1 MTENIIESVGEFKK
15 NFFEMRDEIGKVV
28 VGHNQIIEFV
38 LIALISD
45 GHVLLEGVPG
55 IGKTLLVKTL
65 SAVLDLKYSRVQFT
79 PDLMP
84 ADIIGTRVILENES
98 GDRQFDFQQG
108 PVFANI
114 ILADEINRAS
124 PKTQSALL
132 EVMQEHSVTV
142 AGMTY
147 KIDSPYMV
155 LATQNP
161 VEMEGTYPLP
171 EAEKDRFMFQLN
183 VLYPDKNELV
193 EIGRRMAGKKT
204 HQVEKIADCAT
215 IKFMHEISHEVP
227 LPELVEEFAVKL
239 VMATHPGSS
248 TSSSMVQRYVKYG
261 ASPRALISII
271 RAARIKA
278 LLAGRFNVSTEDI
291 LYVIHPCL
299 RHRLILSF
307 EAQAEGVKVDE
318 IIDNVIEKYRNSVI

>member
-1 MTENIIESVGEFKK
+1 MEKSIKESVEKF
-15 NFFEMRDEIGKVV
+15 NRCFSDMRDEIGKLV
-28 VGHNQIIEFV
+28 VGHDVIVEFA
-38 LIALISD
+38 LIALVAG

-65 SAVLDLKYSRVQFT
+65 SSILDLKYSRIQFT

-84 ADIIGTRVILENES
+84 ADIIGTRVIVESES
-98 GDRQFDFQQG
+98 GNRQFDFQPG

-132 EVMQEHSVTV
+132 EVMEEHSVTV
-142 AGMTY
+142 AGNTY
-147 KIDSPYMV
+147 SMGFPYMV

-171 EAEKDRFMFQLN
+171 EAEKDRFLFQLN
-183 VLYPDKNELV
+183 VLFPDKKELT
-193 EIGRRMAGKKT
+193 EIGRRMAGKSIPA
-204 HQVEKIADCAT
+204 VSKIANSST
-215 IKFMHEISHEVP
+215 IEYMSEISREIPV
-227 LPELVEEFAVKL
+227 PELVEEFAVKL

-248 TSSSMVQRYVKYG
+248 MSSPMVQRYIKYG

-271 RAARIKA
+271 KSAKIKA
-278 LLAGRFNVSTEDI
+278 LISNRYNVSTDDV

-299 RHRLILSF
+299 RHRLILTF
-307 EAQAEGVKVDE
+307 EAEAEGVKVDE
-318 IIDNVIEKYRNSVI
+318 IIDNILVSNKLI